1 METRHRKKQ
10 PIASLNHCSGI
21 KLPVAELGQLNLEIF
36 LRRWGVGNK
45 GCHDGIVLAF
55 VKNLKTVS
63 LATRG
68 MFEVHWRRIKLRK
81 LMTKQKMWTLAL
93 QALFSRHTYNVQ

>member
-1 METRHRKKQ
+1 MFLKRETVHEE
-10 PIASLNHCSGI
+10 N
-21 KLPVAELGQLNLEIF
+21 F

-68 MFEVHWRRIKLRK
+68 TTELKCDQGEI
-81 LMTKQKMWTLAL
+81 
-93 QALFSRHTYNVQ
+93 